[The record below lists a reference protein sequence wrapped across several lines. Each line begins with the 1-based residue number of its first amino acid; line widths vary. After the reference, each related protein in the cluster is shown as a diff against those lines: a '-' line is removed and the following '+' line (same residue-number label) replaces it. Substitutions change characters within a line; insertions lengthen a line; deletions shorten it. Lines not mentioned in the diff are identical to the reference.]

1 MGLFIYST
9 FQKRLRDFCSVK
21 IAYLF
26 VYKQISCVNYL
37 TYKNVWIFFFVRGQ
51 NCNIRKIAMLKNMTF
66 YLSSPCFSSRSLC
79 CWWWWNEAIEA
90 PCAKNGKLF
99 SANPKADCRLAF
111 NASLYIEGLGAKE
124 GLLALKSRILLVSHW
139 EILEF
144 NTWMERKDM
153 RDMRIKKACR

>member
-1 MGLFIYST
+1 M
-9 FQKRLRDFCSVK
+9 
-21 IAYLF
+21 
-26 VYKQISCVNYL
+26 IS
-37 TYKNVWIFFFVRGQ
+37 
-51 NCNIRKIAMLKNMTF
+51 

-124 GLLALKSRILLVSHW
+124 GLLALKSRILLVSHR
-139 EILEF
+139 EILEIV
-144 NTWMERKDM
+144 TWMERKDM
-153 RDMRIKKACR
+153 RDTWELRKHADRIDFWEKANWSSKNCWNIWYKNVVGWPGCQLPTFFLQFLTFRHDFQRASKSFLENITW

>member
-1 MGLFIYST
+1 M
-9 FQKRLRDFCSVK
+9 
-21 IAYLF
+21 
-26 VYKQISCVNYL
+26 IS
-37 TYKNVWIFFFVRGQ
+37 
-51 NCNIRKIAMLKNMTF
+51 

-124 GLLALKSRILLVSHW
+124 GLLALKSRILLVSHR
-139 EILEF
+139 EILEIV
-144 NTWMERKDM
+144 TWMEREDIRETWELRKHAD
-153 RDMRIKKACR
+153 RIDFWEKANWSSKNCWDEIYDTKM